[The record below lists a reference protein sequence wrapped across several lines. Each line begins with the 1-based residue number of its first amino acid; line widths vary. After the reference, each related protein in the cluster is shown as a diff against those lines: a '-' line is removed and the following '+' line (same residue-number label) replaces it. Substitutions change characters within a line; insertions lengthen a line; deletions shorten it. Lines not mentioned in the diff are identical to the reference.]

1 MKSLIRPVSAS
12 QIVIETRR
20 RARFPS
26 GRGKTCTFDWKSWK
40 RRQNPSFSD
49 VQKTTISGR
58 DRQKLPKWSQMSCV
72 YRFLLWIEPC
82 CQIGEKSW
90 FWHWSTMVAKMC
102 SKSIKFLLIL
112 LRNHVFPLRSHDFA
126 LEIWQFTL
134 GIRCFTFEMHPF
146 CHPNPI
152 FLPWNAWFLLRT
164 PSRLPWNC
172 SVFTCNSPFSLRKA
186 KFKIW
191 KPKNP
196 KNEKRK
202 TSKTEIPKAETHKKL
217 WRKNSKTNFSC
228 CSPSFSLPLGA
239 FSPMLTPTRLI
250 RWTPLWTLP
259 GFRGTRKPALD
270 KPIIDGGVFRR
281 KVI

>member
-1 MKSLIRPVSAS
+1 MCFWLSLRFSLICNDFGCFLWILPGNVAFCIEFGSKSARNYHLDHQTSMKSLIRPVSAS

-40 RRQNPSFSD
+40 RRQTPSFSD

-126 LEIWQFTL
+126 LEI
-134 GIRCFTFEMHPF
+134 
-146 CHPNPI
+146 
-152 FLPWNAWFLLRT
+152 
-164 PSRLPWNC
+164 
-172 SVFTCNSPFSLRKA
+172 
-186 KFKIW
+186 
-191 KPKNP
+191 
-196 KNEKRK
+196 
-202 TSKTEIPKAETHKKL
+202 
-217 WRKNSKTNFSC
+217 
-228 CSPSFSLPLGA
+228 
-239 FSPMLTPTRLI
+239 
-250 RWTPLWTLP
+250 
-259 GFRGTRKPALD
+259 
-270 KPIIDGGVFRR
+270 
-281 KVI
+281 